1 MINLN
6 RSKAQMLAEINASEK
21 AWANC
26 LSDFSAP
33 AFVTLDEASLSL
45 RGSTPD
51 DFLSGL
57 DAAFAARFASVPPEK
72 LIRDLYYPLKKG
84 LGNAYKWGN
93 HKDPNK
99 QITVEVVVT
108 KTGALVAIADEGEG
122 FDVDGI
128 LRRFQGEGQY
138 FSHGGSG
145 FEHFSRAQSVISY
158 ADGGRTLLIR
168 FLCAPDSPE
177 TGGAKKK
184 IFGAAGDETFMKS
197 LLAATLPHFQDN
209 KTTLASCR
217 IYLPEV
223 PDKLEI
229 KYVLEYRQNQAAEL
243 NAMTLTGR
251 LLPEAAAQKDFA
263 VAAQLYKTQNSV
275 HIPKPVAVFKE
286 PSLALFEF
294 NPAKDLR
301 DYLKKV
307 EDFQEVA
314 EIIKKIAVGLQALH
328 RSAIDLPA
336 EGTLDGALERYRAV
350 KNKAVALLAPAGPTR
365 AERVQEVFDRLIARA
380 AMLKSFELAPIHDN
394 LGWENILYGDG
405 KFYFY
410 RFEQCRR
417 SHPGFDAGSFLAE
430 LRRFYL
436 LRRKADPNF
445 YHTGREVFLENYFGG
460 KPPAWH
466 QDLPFFIAGA
476 LFLRLDGLL
485 ERAEEKW
492 EPKIDALLEQCEQAG
507 EA

>member
-1 MINLN
+1 MIDLD
-6 RSKAQMLAEINASEK
+6 RTKAQMLAEINVSEK
-21 AWANC
+21 AWTNR
-26 LSDFSAP
+26 LSDLTAP
-33 AFVTLDEASLSL
+33 DFATLDEVLLAV
-45 RGSTPD
+45 RGNTPD

-93 HKDPNK
+93 RKDPEK
-99 QITVEVVVT
+99 QITVEVVAT

-128 LRRFQGEGQY
+128 LRRFQGDVQY

-145 FEHFSRAQSVISY
+145 FEHFNRAQSVISY

-168 FLCAPDSPE
+168 FLCAPRSS
-177 TGGAKKK
+177 GGENGAAKNSAH
-184 IFGAAGDETFMKS
+184 GAAGDEAFMKS
-197 LLAATLPHFQDN
+197 LFAAALPYFQDN
-209 KTTLASCR
+209 KTALASCR
-217 IYLPEV
+217 IYM
-223 PDKLEI
+223 PDDPGEMEI
-229 KYVLEYRQNQAAEL
+229 KYVLECRQEQSAE
-243 NAMTLTGR
+243 TKTVILTGR
-251 LLPEAAAQKDFA
+251 LLPEAQKDFA
-263 VAAQLYKTQNSV
+263 VAAQLYKTQNGV
-275 HIPKPVAVFKE
+275 HIPQPVAVFKE

-301 DYLKKV
+301 DYLKKI

-314 EIIKKIAVGLQALH
+314 EIIKKIAAGLYALH

-336 EGTLDGALERYRAV
+336 EATWDGALERYRTA
-350 KNKAVALLAPAGPTR
+350 KTKAVSLLMQTGSSR
-365 AERVQEVFDRLIARA
+365 AERVQEIFNRLMARA
-380 AMLKSFELAPIHDN
+380 VRLKNFEPAPIHGN

-436 LRRKADPNF
+436 LRRKADQNF
-445 YHTGREVFLENYFGG
+445 YHAGRQVFLENYFGND
-460 KPPAWH
+460 PPAWH
-466 QDLPFFIAGA
+466 DDLPFFIAGA
-476 LFLRLDGLL
+476 LFLRLGGLL

-492 EPKIDALLEQCEQAG
+492 EPKIDALLEQCEQAL
-507 EA
+507 